1 MSWKTI
7 CIGDLGKVITGNTP
21 PKKDP
26 EFYGDDYKFIKP
38 TDMDIDARY
47 TTITEDHYSLK
58 AYEKY
63 KKSLIPPLSTC
74 VVTIGSIGKKITLTD
89 DNSFVNQAVNA
100 VIPKIDEYDPFFVFY
115 ALKNLLPNVKEADTG
130 ASSGRENVSKS
141 NFMSLPLN
149 VPNSLK
155 TQKRIGLVLSSFDD
169 LIENNIKRI
178 KLLEQA
184 AQNIYKEWFVHLR
197 FPGHENIPI
206 NEETGLPEGW
216 EEKALGEFTEIK
228 KGKNITKSTIIEGNV
243 PVVAGGLKPAYY
255 NNTPNTINPVI
266 TVSAS
271 GANAGY
277 VNIYLED
284 IWASDCSYID
294 TNLSDSIFFIHNLLS
309 HQQDL
314 IFGMQRGAAQPHVYP
329 KDLKRTEFLIPAK
342 DIIIKFE
349 EQVSPQYKMKR
360 VLLSQNQKLKA
371 ARDILLPRLMNRTI
385 EV

>member
-1 MSWKTI
+1 MSYREVEIKE
-7 CIGDLGKVITGNTP
+7 LGKVITGTTP
-21 PKKDP
+21 PTKHKEYFEGNYP
-26 EFYGDDYKFIKP
+26 FIKP
-38 TDMDIDARY
+38 SDLQNDSRHVEY
-47 TTITEDHYSLK
+47 TEMTLSQEG
-58 AYEKY
+58 
-63 KKSLIPPLSTC
+63 KSLIH
-74 VVTIGSIGKKITLTD
+74 
-89 DNSFVNQAVNA
+89 
-100 VIPKIDEYDPFFVFY
+100 
-115 ALKNLLPNVKEADTG
+115 KNLLPLKTTCIVTIGTIGKYCLTNKESFTNQQINAIIPNEKFDNDYVFYLLKSNIHIVKAADAG
-130 ASSGRENVSKS
+130 SSSGRENVNKS
-141 NFMSLPLN
+141 SFQGIKIWVHENIQ
-149 VPNSLK
+149 
-155 TQKRIGLVLSSFDD
+155 TQKRIADILSAYDD
-169 LIENNIKRI
+169 LIENNLKRI

-184 AQNIYKEWFVHLR
+184 AQNIYKEWFIHLR
-197 FPGHENIPI
+197 FPGHENTPI
-206 NEETGLPEGW
+206 NEDTGLPVGW

-228 KGKNITKSTIIEGNV
+228 KGKNITKSTILEGNV

-255 NNTPNTINPVI
+255 HNVPNTINPVI

-329 KDLKRTEFLIPAK
+329 KDLKRTEFLIPEK
-342 DIIIKFE
+342 DLIIKFE

-360 VLLSQNQKLKA
+360 VLLGQNQKLKA

-385 EV
+385 EVE

>member
-1 MSWKTI
+1 MTLSQE
-7 CIGDLGKVITGNTP
+7 G
-21 PKKDP
+21 
-26 EFYGDDYKFIKP
+26 
-38 TDMDIDARY
+38 
-47 TTITEDHYSLK
+47 
-58 AYEKY
+58 
-63 KKSLIPPLSTC
+63 KSLIH
-74 VVTIGSIGKKITLTD
+74 
-89 DNSFVNQAVNA
+89 
-100 VIPKIDEYDPFFVFY
+100 
-115 ALKNLLPNVKEADTG
+115 KNLLPLKTTCIVTIGTIGKYCLTNKESFTNQQINAIIPNEKFDNDYVFYLLKSNIHIVKDADAG
-130 ASSGRENVSKS
+130 SSSGRENVNKS
-141 NFMSLPLN
+141 SFQGIKIWVHENIQ
-149 VPNSLK
+149 
-155 TQKRIGLVLSSFDD
+155 TQKRIADILSAYDD
-169 LIENNIKRI
+169 LIENNLKRI

-184 AQNIYKEWFVHLR
+184 AQNIYKEWFIHLR
-197 FPGHENIPI
+197 FPGHENTPI
-206 NEETGLPEGW
+206 NEDTGLPVGW

-228 KGKNITKSTIIEGNV
+228 KGKNITKSTILEGNV

-255 NNTPNTINPVI
+255 HNVPNTINPVI

-329 KDLKRTEFLIPAK
+329 KDLKRTEFLIPEK
-342 DIIIKFE
+342 DLIIKFE

-360 VLLSQNQKLKA
+360 VLLGQNQKLKA

-385 EV
+385 EVE

>member
-1 MSWKTI
+1 LVNKFSAQAAQPNINLTQLKSLSI
-7 CIGDLGKVITGNTP
+7 LTP
-21 PKKDP
+21 P
-26 EFYGDDYKFIKP
+26 
-38 TDMDIDARY
+38 
-47 TTITEDHYSLK
+47 L
-58 AYEKY
+58 
-63 KKSLIPPLSTC
+63 
-74 VVTIGSIGKKITLTD
+74 
-89 DNSFVNQAVNA
+89 Q
-100 VIPKIDEYDPFFVFY
+100 
-115 ALKNLLPNVKEADTG
+115 
-130 ASSGRENVSKS
+130 
-141 NFMSLPLN
+141 
-149 VPNSLK
+149 
-155 TQKRIGLVLSSFDD
+155 TQKRIADILSAYDD
-169 LIENNIKRI
+169 LIENNLKRI
-178 KLLEQA
+178 KLLEQT
-184 AQNIYKEWFVHLR
+184 AQNIYKEWFVNLR
-197 FPGHENIPI
+197 FPGHENAVI

-228 KGKNITKSTIIEGNV
+228 KGKNITKSTIVEGNV

-255 NNTPNTINPVI
+255 HNVPNTINPVI

-329 KDLKRTEFLIPAK
+329 KDLKRTEFLIPEK
-342 DIIIKFE
+342 GLIIKFE

-360 VLLSQNQKLKA
+360 VLLGQNQKLKA